1 MSTPEHY
8 SPVMPYYIV
17 PDTAGFIAFIT
28 NVFNAKEM
36 LTVPSED
43 GSLMHGEY
51 SINGGTIMFGQA
63 SEEWKSCTCGVFVLT
78 EDVDATYKLGLENGA
93 AGNQEPGDRGYGR
106 SAGFID
112 KWGNQWWINSP
123 DM

>member
-1 MSTPEHY
+1 
-8 SPVMPYYIV
+8 MPYYIV

-63 SEEWKSCTCGVFVLT
+63 SEEWKSCTCRVFVLT
-78 EDVDATYKLGLENGA
+78 EDVDAT
-93 AGNQEPGDRGYGR
+93 
-106 SAGFID
+106 
-112 KWGNQWWINSP
+112 
-123 DM
+123 